1 MAFTRNPSDTNVSPA
16 TYTAEGASDLI
27 LIDQQRDISVDGSD
41 EDDSIL
47 IGTVA
52 LSSSALYNFDVRAFD
67 GDDLLE
73 IGAALVQDSTFN
85 GNMGEDTIEVEDAIL
100 TGSFVL
106 GGKGNDTMFVDGVTG
121 GEVNGNL
128 GNDIITITSVVDR
141 NFDASVR
148 GGQGNDIITVSGDFV
163 NSAIYGD
170 KGADIIEVRGGG
182 FFMADALDKGDD
194 EGYDDGYYDDYGSDV
209 TGSAI
214 YGGEGNDLIENFF
227 GDNLQLWGESG
238 DDAIFDINVGGTSG
252 VTIDGGEGSDQ
263 IISVS
268 DFGATSTIDAGVGA
282 DEVALI
288 SGLFSSQG
296 TETYVFESGDSVA
309 ATATAFSGT
318 GFLDNGSTI
327 TFGNGVDLLLS
338 AGNEDFIDID
348 FTPTA
353 IDNINGDSIFEPLVF
368 GDVYEVT
375 GDYAVGT
382 GEFTVNAGGSDFLYI
397 IGSGNERIEN
407 IFTSSTNMIISDEAI
422 SLGQFV

>member
-52 LSSSALYNFDVRAFD
+52 LSSNALYNFDVRAFD

-73 IGAALVQDSTFN
+73 IGAALIQDSTFN

-106 GGKGNDTMFVDGVTG
+106 GGKDNDTMFVDGVTG

-182 FFMADALDKGDD
+182 FFIPEPAAFDGS
-194 EGYDDGYYDDYGSDV
+194 YDDDYDYDSDV
-209 TGSAI
+209 TGSTI
-214 YGGEGNDLIENFF
+214 YGGEGNDFIENLF

-238 DDAIFDINVGGTSG
+238 DDTIRSTNTNSGTG
-252 VTIDGGEGSDQ
+252 VTINGGEGNDSIFAAAVD
-263 IISVS
+263 
-268 DFGATSTIDAGVGA
+268 GATSIIDAGIGA
-282 DEVALI
+282 DLVVVQTE
-288 SGLFSSQG
+288 GFSSG
-296 TETYVFESGDSVA
+296 SETYVFESGDSVA
-309 ATATAFSGT
+309 ATNTSFTGAALNSG
-318 GFLDNGSTI
+318 SVI
-327 TFGNGVDLLLS
+327 TFENGVDQLIS
-338 AGNEDFIDID
+338 IGSEDSIDID
-348 FTPTA
+348 FTPTEV
-353 IDNINGDSIFEPLVF
+353 DNIDGDSVLDVLLT
-368 GDVYEVT
+368 GKVYEVT
-375 GDYAVGT
+375 GTFNEANGEYTVG
-382 GEFTVNAGGSDFLYI
+382 AGANYLYI
-397 IGSGNERIEN
+397 IGAENERIEN
-407 IFTSSTNMIISDEAI
+407 VFTSSSNILISNTQLTLD
-422 SLGQFV
+422 QFV